1 VAAAPRLSP
10 ATALLIVSASS
21 SLPSSSWT
29 THILTYHFLLP
40 GRAYLLEMAEIF
52 GAVASG
58 AGLVSLSMQLL
69 ESAQKLKGFYDSAR
83 DAPATLE
90 YLYRDLETVSLALHQ
105 FERYRQSDIPGNEL
119 LQRCIV
125 TCERSVRSITTAV
138 DKVDR
143 LMHRARFAGRIY
155 MGFKE
160 PEVKRLLQEMEHA
173 KSSMS
178 LTYMGYCQYAIVSLG
193 QKLLSMLT
201 RCEDLGTCD
210 RPLPHLP
217 CRVNTRNV

>member
-1 VAAAPRLSP
+1 VVTSISQLDFFH
-10 ATALLIVSASS
+10 TDI
-21 SLPSSSWT
+21 
-29 THILTYHFLLP
+29 YHFLLSR
-40 GRAYLLEMAEIF
+40 RAHSHEMAEIF

-83 DAPATLE
+83 DAPETLE
-90 YLYRDLETVSLALHQ
+90 YLYHDLETMSLALQQ

-119 LQRCIV
+119 LERCIV
-125 TCERSVRSITTAV
+125 TCERSVRSITTTV

-143 LMHRARFAGRIY
+143 LIHRARFAGRVY

-178 LTYMGYCQYAIVSLG
+178 LAYMGYCQYGIVLLG

-210 RPLPHLP
+210 RRLP
-217 CRVNTRNV
+217 

>member
-1 VAAAPRLSP
+1 VITSVFQLDYSHVD
-10 ATALLIVSASS
+10 TYILLRRCAH
-21 SLPSSSWT
+21 SLT
-29 THILTYHFLLP
+29 
-40 GRAYLLEMAEIF
+40 MAEIF

-58 AGLVSLSMQLL
+58 ARLVSLSMQLL

-83 DAPATLE
+83 DAPETLE
-90 YLYRDLETVSLALHQ
+90 YLYHDLETMSLALQQ
-105 FERYRQSDIPGNEL
+105 FERYRQSDISGNEL

-125 TCERSVRSITTAV
+125 TCERSVRSITTAA

-143 LMHRARFAGRIY
+143 LIHRARFAGRVY

-178 LTYMGYCQYAIVSLG
+178 LAYMGYCQYALIPLG
-193 QKLLSMLT
+193 QKLSPMLI

-217 CRVNTRNV
+217 CKVNT